1 MDQEY
6 LAGFFDG
13 EGSLIIRFKKD
24 DRYASGFQ
32 IKPNIDIAQK
42 NLEVLNKIKN
52 DLKIGKIYYN
62 KKEKLWH
69 YDIYKFKDIEKFIS
83 TIKGKLIVKRD
94 KLEKFEDCIN
104 LILGKQH
111 LNSIGL
117 NKIKKIWLIR
127 KSEANTP

>member
-1 MDQEY
+1 MNQHY

-24 DRYASGFQ
+24 SRYASGFQ

-69 YDIYKFKDIEKFIS
+69 YDIYKFKDIENFIS
-83 TIKGKLIVKRD
+83 IIKGKLIVKRD
-94 KLEKFEDCIN
+94 KLKKFEACIS

-111 LNSIGL
+111 LDLIGL
-117 NKIKKIWLIR
+117 NKIRKIWLIR
-127 KSEANTP
+127 ESEANTL